1 MKILEL
7 RFKNLNSLQGE
18 WHIDFTD
25 DAYQTHGIFALTGPT
40 GAGKSTI
47 LDAICL
53 ALYGQTPRL
62 GSITKTDNEIM
73 SRHTFE
79 CYAEVRFLSQAGEFL
94 CRFDQRRARKSIT
107 GALQDPRHEISD
119 ETGNI
124 LESKRSKVPAVV
136 EEKTGMDFKR
146 FTRSI
151 LLAQG
156 QFDGFLKA
164 NSDEKSKILE
174 QLTGTEIYA
183 EISKSVFN
191 RMREE
196 EHAFDDLTA
205 SVEAVQLLTLEDEA
219 MLQASMDDCAQKLTE
234 LKAEIAQTQAAMA
247 WQKDRQALMQ
257 HISELQHEALCVSEQ
272 WSAFEPQ
279 QTRLNQALQAA
290 ALEGRLEHLH
300 QLRKDHARDEEQ
312 LTQQAEALPLQK
324 ERCQQHQQKVDAAT
338 HALESLL
345 AERADKEHLWEH
357 VSALDQAMDA
367 MRERIEQGTIK
378 QSHDAAHLEDLT
390 TQIEAIE
397 ARIAQIHQQCEMQ
410 RAYLQAHP
418 KDGALIEVLPRI
430 CAIDDRLKQHDAKI
444 LALKNNYVE
453 QMMALEHLQTQ
464 MTAQIAVKTESLAE
478 NSAAESEVTTKKA
491 VLETLNNG
499 QTLKDYQREKDH
511 WLREQSFHATLHNY
525 EAARARL
532 KTDEPCPLCGST
544 AHPYVTAPLPTSEAD
559 AEVARITRIMDAI
572 EMALV
577 ALEQA
582 EKRAQ
587 DSMTAFKQAQAE
599 CEMMALKVSHAQSA
613 VNESAAQIEA
623 LEQSVKADLNTWH
636 AEVMHFDLTDLDRA
650 AALTQLTERK
660 AAWAAAEATIK
671 AENEQL
677 QPLQAELAALTGQK
691 MACAA
696 QLTAFEQELKAWQ
709 GQYDEKLKARQT
721 LLGDA
726 AVTAVKAEWQADL
739 TARQTT
745 LETVKTAHQQAAEA
759 VMRLEERMIG
769 LTASLQARAATL
781 AIVNAEWTTACH
793 EAGFASETA
802 VLAAMLP
809 KAERIALQT
818 QRDALDAQVK
828 ENRMRLA
835 DAEARLIEINALSL
849 TTDSMEVLILRFDEQ
864 QSHLDEVNQKF
875 GSLQAT
881 WQQNSAAK
889 STMAQTHAA
898 IEQQRLTRDQWR
910 ALNHLIGSAD
920 GKKYRTFAQGLTFE
934 LMVRQANQEL
944 MKMSDRYL
952 LVRDEKEALQLNV
965 IDNYQAG
972 EVRSTKNLSGG
983 ESFIVSLALAL
994 GLSKM
999 ASRKVRVDSLFLDEG
1014 FGTLDEDAL
1023 DTALSLLAGLHGEGK
1038 LIGIISHVS
1047 ALKER
1052 ITTQIQIQPKNGGKS
1067 IIIGPGCTKL
1077 DSSLMS

>member
-25 DAYQTHGIFALTGPT
+25 ESYQIHGIFALTGPT

-73 SRHTFE
+73 SRHTSE

-94 CRFDQRRARKSIT
+94 CRFDQRRARKSVT

-119 ETGNI
+119 EKGNI

-164 NSDEKSKILE
+164 SCDEKSKILE

-183 EISKSVFN
+183 EISKGVFN

-196 EHAFDDLTA
+196 ERIFARLAA
-205 SVEAVQLLTLEDEA
+205 SVDAVQLLSPEDEA
-219 MLQASMDDCAQKLTE
+219 HLQAEIHACEHDDAT
-234 LKAEIAQTQAAMA
+234 LKAEIIRTQAAID
-247 WQKDRQALMQ
+247 WQQEHQALTAN
-257 HISELQHEALCVSEQ
+257 IEALQAEALRISAQ
-272 WSAFEPQ
+272 AAAFEPK
-279 QTRLNQALQAA
+279 QTRLNQALKAA
-290 ALEGRLEHLH
+290 TLEDKLEHLR
-300 QLRKDHARDEEQ
+300 QLRKEHDLDAQD
-312 LTQQAEALPLQK
+312 LQQQTEALPLHQAAV
-324 ERCQQHQQKVDAAT
+324 QQHQQKIQATAA
-338 HALESLL
+338 ALAAWQSS
-345 AERADKEHLWEH
+345 RADKEALWDQ
-357 VSALDQAMDA
+357 VQALDLAMDVLEGQMVSTNA
-367 MRERIEQGTIK
+367 KKTDEERAVADLTAKIVDMTENIDQINH
-378 QSHDAAHLEDLT
+378 QCEAWRAHLEAHPEDAALVEILPHIGT
-390 TQIEAIE
+390 LYDRLEDHDQK
-397 ARIAQIHQQCEMQ
+397 RIALAQAHAEQTAARNE
-410 RAYLQAHP
+410 LQAQLSNHI
-418 KDGALIEVLPRI
+418 KVIEEKKSDKTAAASQVT
-430 CAIDDRLKQHDAKI
+430 
-444 LALKNNYVE
+444 
-453 QMMALEHLQTQ
+453 MAQ
-464 MTAQIAVKTESLAE
+464 
-478 NSAAESEVTTKKA
+478 AA
-491 VLETLNNG
+491 LETLQNG
-499 QTLKDYQREKDH
+499 QTLKDYQREKEH
-511 WLREQSFHATLHNY
+511 WLREQSFHAAIHNY

-532 KTDEPCPLCGST
+532 KRDEPCPLCGSIT
-544 AHPYVTAPLPTSEAD
+544 HPFVTEALPMNEAEQHIIRITQIMD
-559 AEVARITRIMDAI
+559 DIEVAA
-572 EMALV
+572 AAV
-577 ALEQA
+577 KQA
-582 EKRAQ
+582 EKQ
-587 DSMTAFKQAQAE
+587 LQSINGDLQKAE
-599 CEMMALKVSHAQSA
+599 AELKM
-613 VNESAAQIEA
+613 
-623 LEQSVKADLNTWH
+623 LEL
-636 AEVMHFDLTDLDRA
+636 EVMHAQKDMDKSAAELEVLEQTWADDVELWQVKTGPFVQNDTD
-650 AALTQLTERK
+650 RK
-660 AAWAAAEATIK
+660 AILRQLNARKGDWCTAKTTLNDAAEK
-671 AENEQL
+671 L
-677 QPLQAELAALTGQK
+677 QALQAELSVLMSQKTVHVERLIEFERTLTTWQGQQDEKLSMRQNLFGDADVALEKSKWHAALT
-691 MACAA
+691 AH
-696 QLTAFEQELKAWQ
+696 
-709 GQYDEKLKARQT
+709 QT
-721 LLGDA
+721 MLDA
-726 AVTAVKAEWQADL
+726 AKDE
-739 TARQTT
+739 
-745 LETVKTAHQQAAEA
+745 HQQAQAA
-759 VMRLEERMIG
+759 LMRLEARMMDLTQRMQAHALK
-769 LTASLQARAATL
+769 LTALNDDLS
-781 AIVNAEWTTACH
+781 TACN
-793 EAGFASETA
+793 ALGFASEDA
-802 VLAAMLP
+802 VMAAMLP
-809 KAERIALQT
+809 KAERLALQA
-818 QRDALDAQVK
+818 QSEALNDQAK
-828 ENRMRLA
+828 ENHTRLV
-835 DAEARLIEINALSL
+835 DAEARLTEMMAHKCTTESMDALQAMLKAQQSKMDEIN
-849 TTDSMEVLILRFDEQ
+849 
-864 QSHLDEVNQKF
+864 QKL

-881 WQQNSAAK
+881 LKRNADAK
-889 STMAQTHAA
+889 ATMAEAQAA
-898 IEQQRLTRDQWR
+898 IDEQRKILAQWQ

-999 ASRKVRVDSLFLDEG
+999 ASQTVRVDSLFLDEG